1 MREMD
6 LAQIAR
12 LRQKAEEELASRH
25 ALEDMKEAIHGGF
38 CQTLKEH
45 QGNIHELEISLIM
58 LQMQNKELQEALE
71 KAATA
76 TTLYDF
82 SPAGYFTLESD
93 GRISELNYHGA
104 RLLGKERQ
112 AITGTTFSEHLPAD
126 MKHSF
131 CNFLESIFESGIR
144 QTCEIRLNMPASKPI
159 YIYLEGFIAENN
171 QQCLLTTIDIT
182 ERKLNEEAIRTN
194 ETRLKRAELISKTGN
209 WELHLNTQQIYASD
223 GAYKI
228 YGVDKGNFTFDRIK
242 KIALPEYRSLLD
254 SRMHQ
259 LLEINMP
266 YDVEFKIKTVDT
278 GEIKDIRSIATF
290 DKEKGIVF
298 GVVQDITEQK
308 IMEQRLHE
316 SEQYYRSMVEASPDA
331 IVIVDKSGQL
341 QYASHKAYEVFKIP
355 ADYHVKGSPL
365 VGWIASEMREPTM
378 MRFHQIITGQ
388 INSEPFEYKIQLL
401 DGSTIWTEIHG
412 SLLNDING
420 LPEGIF
426 MICRDVSE
434 RKRAEET
441 IRENELFLK
450 QSQKAALIGSYK
462 IEMATGIW
470 KSSEVM
476 NQIFGIDETVEKNI
490 ENWLT
495 IVHPDDRHHMKHY
508 FREHVVNKR
517 NSFNKDYRIVR
528 RTDNSIRW
536 VHGMGELE
544 IDANGNVLSMIG
556 TIQDI
561 TERKY
566 AEEAVQHAHD
576 ELKNLHDNLDEAI
589 ISFDILNNK
598 TLQASK
604 AHEEI
609 FGYPP
614 CEFYRNPKLW
624 YELIIPEDKPVV
636 EAGLS
641 LVHAGKNHQHEFRII
656 RPDGQ
661 LRWIAARMQPKM
673 NQEGQCIQVDGMA
686 YDITKRKIA
695 EEAIRE
701 SEERFRMVFEN
712 VFDGIAIYEENDDPF
727 KRRLVE
733 CNNQY
738 AIMAGRPREEL
749 LALGCIHHLQRS
761 LNQSNNRIRLE
772 SLSRQQAY
780 KGSSSWIRPDGK
792 ENVIEYI
799 GVPITW
805 RGKSYS
811 IGIDR
816 DVTERMQIEADL
828 IAAKEKAEESD
839 RLKSSFLAN
848 MSHEI
853 RTPLNSII
861 GFSELM
867 SDPDFDREQQC
878 QFSQIIHASGNN
890 LLSIITDIM
899 DISKIE
905 AGLVEVRKNELSAI
919 HLAKSIHR
927 QYAFQAREKGI
938 EFLLDPTIPAEEIRL
953 NTDETKLRQII
964 VNLIGNSIKFTEKG
978 FVELGVRKIDENIQ
992 FHVRDTGIGISAA
1005 HKDKIFERFRQVES
1019 CLSRKYG
1026 GNGLGLAISKSLV
1039 ELLGGKLWMESEEG
1053 NGSTF
1058 YFTLP
1063 LNGNSST
1070 CS

>member
-1 MREMD
+1 MREKD

-12 LRQKAEEELASRH
+12 LRQKAEEELANRH
-25 ALEDMKEAIHGGF
+25 ALEDMKEATHGGF

-71 KAATA
+71 KATTATA
-76 TTLYDF
+76 LYDY

-93 GRISELNYHGA
+93 GRISEMNYHGA

-112 AITGTTFSEHLPAD
+112 AITGTCFSEHLPAD

-131 CNFLESIFESGIR
+131 CTFLESIFESGIR
-144 QTCEIRLNMPASKPI
+144 QTCEIRLNMPANKSF

-171 QQCLLTTIDIT
+171 QQCLLTAIDIT
-182 ERKLNEEAIRTN
+182 ERKLNEEAIRTS

-209 WELHLNTQQIYASD
+209 WELHLNTQQIYASE

-228 YGVDKGNFTFDRIK
+228 YGIDKGNFSFDRIK
-242 KIALPEYRSLLD
+242 NIALPEYRSLLD
-254 SRMHQ
+254 HRMHQ

-266 YDVEFKIKTVDT
+266 YDVEFKIKAIDT
-278 GEIKDIRSIATF
+278 GEIKDIRSIATL
-290 DKEKGIVF
+290 DKVKGIVF
-298 GVVQDITEQK
+298 GVVQDVTEQK

-331 IVIVDKSGQL
+331 IVIVDKNGQL

-378 MRFHQIITGQ
+378 MRFHKIITGQ

-412 SLLNDING
+412 SILNDING

-434 RKRAEET
+434 RKHAEET

-450 QSQKAALIGSYK
+450 RSQKAALIGSYK

-476 NQIFGIDETVEKNI
+476 NQIFGIDESVEKNI
-490 ENWLT
+490 ENWLA
-495 IVHPDDRHHMKHY
+495 IVHPDDRNHMKNY
-508 FREHVVNKR
+508 FREHVLNER
-517 NSFNKDYRIVR
+517 NPFNKDYRIIR
-528 RTDNSIRW
+528 RSDNSTRW
-536 VHGMGELE
+536 VHGLGELE

-561 TERKY
+561 TERKN
-566 AEEAVQHAHD
+566 AEEAVRHAHD

-589 ISFDILNNK
+589 FSIDVVNNK
-598 TLQASK
+598 MLQASR
-604 AHEEI
+604 AHEDI

-614 CEFYRNPKLW
+614 TEFYRNPGLW
-624 YELIIPEDKPVV
+624 YELIIPEDKPIVDV
-636 EAGLS
+636 GFPIL
-641 LVHAGKNHQHEFRII
+641 HGGKELHHEFRII

-661 LRWIAARMQPKM
+661 MRWITARMQPKM
-673 NQEGQCIQVDGMA
+673 NEMGQCIRIEGIA

-749 LALGCIHHLQRS
+749 LAMGCIHHLQRS
-761 LNQSNNRIRLE
+761 LNQSNNHIRLE

-853 RTPLNSII
+853 RTPLN
-861 GFSELM
+861 
-867 SDPDFDREQQC
+867 
-878 QFSQIIHASGNN
+878 
-890 LLSIITDIM
+890 
-899 DISKIE
+899 
-905 AGLVEVRKNELSAI
+905 
-919 HLAKSIHR
+919 
-927 QYAFQAREKGI
+927 
-938 EFLLDPTIPAEEIRL
+938 
-953 NTDETKLRQII
+953 
-964 VNLIGNSIKFTEKG
+964 
-978 FVELGVRKIDENIQ
+978 
-992 FHVRDTGIGISAA
+992 
-1005 HKDKIFERFRQVES
+1005 
-1019 CLSRKYG
+1019 
-1026 GNGLGLAISKSLV
+1026 
-1039 ELLGGKLWMESEEG
+1039 
-1053 NGSTF
+1053 
-1058 YFTLP
+1058 
-1063 LNGNSST
+1063 
-1070 CS
+1070 

>member
-1 MREMD
+1 
-6 LAQIAR
+6 
-12 LRQKAEEELASRH
+12 
-25 ALEDMKEAIHGGF
+25 
-38 CQTLKEH
+38 
-45 QGNIHELEISLIM
+45 
-58 LQMQNKELQEALE
+58 
-71 KAATA
+71 
-76 TTLYDF
+76 
-82 SPAGYFTLESD
+82 
-93 GRISELNYHGA
+93 
-104 RLLGKERQ
+104 
-112 AITGTTFSEHLPAD
+112 
-126 MKHSF
+126 
-131 CNFLESIFESGIR
+131 
-144 QTCEIRLNMPASKPI
+144 
-159 YIYLEGFIAENN
+159 
-171 QQCLLTTIDIT
+171 
-182 ERKLNEEAIRTN
+182 
-194 ETRLKRAELISKTGN
+194 
-209 WELHLNTQQIYASD
+209 
-223 GAYKI
+223 
-228 YGVDKGNFTFDRIK
+228 
-242 KIALPEYRSLLD
+242 
-254 SRMHQ
+254 
-259 LLEINMP
+259 
-266 YDVEFKIKTVDT
+266 
-278 GEIKDIRSIATF
+278 
-290 DKEKGIVF
+290 
-298 GVVQDITEQK
+298 
-308 IMEQRLHE
+308 
-316 SEQYYRSMVEASPDA
+316 
-331 IVIVDKSGQL
+331 
-341 QYASHKAYEVFKIP
+341 
-355 ADYHVKGSPL
+355 
-365 VGWIASEMREPTM
+365 
-378 MRFHQIITGQ
+378 
-388 INSEPFEYKIQLL
+388 
-401 DGSTIWTEIHG
+401 STIWTEIHG
-412 SLLNDING
+412 SILNDING

-434 RKRAEET
+434 RKHAEET
-441 IRENELFLK
+441 IRENDLFLK

-462 IEMATGIW
+462 IEMVTGIW
-470 KSSEVM
+470 KSSEEM
-476 NQIFGIDETVEKNI
+476 NQIFGIDEHVEKNI

-495 IVHPDDRHHMKHY
+495 IVHPDDRENMKSY
-508 FREHVVNKR
+508 FCEYVVNQQ
-517 NSFNKDYRIVR
+517 NPFNKDYRIVR
-528 RTDNSIRW
+528 ICDGAVRW
-536 VHGMGELE
+536 VHGLGELE
-544 IDANGNVLSMIG
+544 IDAHGNVVSMIG

-589 ISFDILNNK
+589 FSHDVLNNK
-598 TLQASK
+598 MLQASK
-604 AHEEI
+604 AHEDI

-614 CEFYRNPKLW
+614 SEFYRNPNLW
-624 YELIIPEDKPVV
+624 YELIIPEDKPMVDT
-636 EAGLS
+636 GFPILYG
-641 LVHAGKNHQHEFRII
+641 GKELHHEFRII

-661 LRWIAARMQPKM
+661 MRWVAARMQPKM
-673 NQEGQCIQVDGMA
+673 NERGQCIRIDGIA
-686 YDITKRKIA
+686 YDITKRKRA
-695 EEAIRE
+695 EEEIRE

-712 VFDGIAIYEENDDPF
+712 VFDGIAVYEENDDPF

-749 LALGCIHHLQRS
+749 LSMGYIHHLQRS

-816 DVTERMQIEADL
+816 DATERMQIEADL

-878 QFSQIIHASGNN
+878 QFAQIIHASGNN

-938 EFLLDPTIPAEEIRL
+938 EFILDPGIPAEEIRL

-992 FHVRDTGIGISAA
+992 FHVKDTGIGISAA

-1063 LNGNSST
+1063 LDENKSAS
-1070 CS
+1070 